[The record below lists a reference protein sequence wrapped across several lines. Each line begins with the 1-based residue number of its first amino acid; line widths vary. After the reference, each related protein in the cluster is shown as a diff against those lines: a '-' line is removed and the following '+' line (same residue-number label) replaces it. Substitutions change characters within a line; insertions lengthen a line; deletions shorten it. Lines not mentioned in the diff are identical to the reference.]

1 MFFAFPGE
9 ARWNED
15 QEALEFDVGIGA
27 YTGVVRIPRAVFRQ
41 ILGHAPTPPQCVE
54 AYYRERTAFEVAA
67 EQKLRARLLTADG
80 DVEITGRDLRGGQAM
95 APRTADL
102 RRH

>member
-27 YTGVVRIPRAVFRQ
+27 YQGVVRVPRAVFRRL
-41 ILGHAPTPPQCVE
+41 LGGAATPSQCVE
-54 AYYRERTAFEVAA
+54 AYYRERTAFERAA
-67 EQKLRARLLTADG
+67 EGKLRARLLTAEG
-80 DVEITGRDLRGGQAM
+80 DVEITGRDLRESRAAGLA
-95 APRTADL
+95 AAAVWA
-102 RRH
+102 

>member
-67 EQKLRARLLTADG
+67 EQKLRARLLTAEG
-80 DVEITGRDLRGGQAM
+80 DVEITGRDLRGGRS
-95 APRTADL
+95 PPLSPHL
-102 RRH
+102 R

>member
-9 ARWNED
+9 GRWNAE

-27 YTGVVRIPRAVFRQ
+27 YQGVVRVPRAAFRQ
-41 ILGHAPTPPQCVE
+41 LLGHAATPSQCVE

-67 EQKLRARLLTADG
+67 AEKLRARLLT
-80 DVEITGRDLRGGQAM
+80 
-95 APRTADL
+95 
-102 RRH
+102 

>member
-15 QEALEFDVGIGA
+15 QEVLEFDVGIGA
-27 YTGVVRIPRAVFRQ
+27 YQGVVRVPRAVFRRL
-41 ILGHAPTPPQCVE
+41 LGHAATPSQCVE

-67 EQKLRARLLTADG
+67 EEKLRARLLTAEG
-80 DVEITGRDLRGGQAM
+80 DVEITGRDLRGAQFALLAQGEG
-95 APRTADL
+95 R
-102 RRH
+102 